1 MNGRRRARSPC
12 RDRCMVRPCL
22 DLPRFRDWVSST
34 LGTACRSRGGSED
47 FTARRRLPRTREGE
61 SSRCKHFGQRR
72 AWGVRRRR
80 RLIGSRIRSWQ
91 LVVKTPKPSSWR
103 HECLLWCG
111 SPQRGRRPGKQPTLR
126 SCGSQRADG
135 RLEEGRSA
143 SSQATRRKPPSSTRR
158 FLAGDSL
165 PHPARVEEQ
174 LEGSRSDFGIHAG
187 RSSPTARQPGNLCHF
202 LNLSPPGGG
211 YGSRLGKLEEC
222 KLGEGIQ
229 LSRGSCKRGAREA
242 LRWAPLAISLR
253 VNAREN
259 SEVDWG
265 GQRVIRDSAGPISR
279 GGPGGLPRVRKR
291 DRGKPLRAG

>member
-1 MNGRRRARSPC
+1 
-12 RDRCMVRPCL
+12 VRPCL

-135 RLEEGRSA
+135 RLEEERSA

-174 LEGSRSDFGIHAG
+174 LEGSRSDLGIHAG
-187 RSSPTARQPGNLCHF
+187 RSSPTAREPGNLCHF
-202 LNLSPPGGG
+202 LNLSPPGAVTDRAWEN
-211 YGSRLGKLEEC
+211 SRNVSSERVYNSLEEVANEGLV
-222 KLGEGIQ
+222 KLCAGR
-229 LSRGSCKRGAREA
+229 LSRSLSGSTRERIA
-242 LRWAPLAISLR
+242 KSI
-253 VNAREN
+253 
-259 SEVDWG
+259 G
-265 GQRVIRDSAGPISR
+265 GV
-279 GGPGGLPRVRKR
+279 KE
-291 DRGKPLRAG
+291 